1 MIGLWV
7 GGRLDRLRKLLDH
20 AVRRSGLC
28 WPNQGGQSHL
38 GLIPSTLRD
47 GTAWSRL
54 FPTKIQAYEARLD
67 ACILVVLKLELIGYY

>member
-1 MIGLWV
+1 MIKV
-7 GGRLDRLRKLLDH
+7 RLDRLSSSTTRCEEV
-20 AVRRSGLC
+20 ASA
-28 WPNQGGQSHL
+28 GGRSHL